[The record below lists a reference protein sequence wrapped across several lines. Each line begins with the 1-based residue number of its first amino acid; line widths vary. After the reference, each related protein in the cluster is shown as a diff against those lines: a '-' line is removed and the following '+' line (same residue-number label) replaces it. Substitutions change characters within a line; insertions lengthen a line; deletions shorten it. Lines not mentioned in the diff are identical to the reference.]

1 MPEESIY
8 QQNHSEE
15 VNEIITAVPSW
26 VLRRGITVV
35 FLVILSIIL
44 LAAFIRYPDVIS
56 TSLKINSLNAP
67 KPVYAK
73 RAGKL
78 TELLLPEK
86 KRVELGTPI
95 AFLESTG
102 SHRDVLKLSAQL
114 KSLRE
119 VVLSAKPLSLSL
131 LSPNSNL
138 GELQA
143 AYQNF
148 YQEYVQYLSTQKGG
162 YYQEKR
168 VYLERDL
175 QSIKALKSQIV
186 TQQKVQ
192 QKEYANIEQ
201 QYLSYQ
207 KLMAK
212 NVISKS
218 EFQEQENKYLSG
230 KYPLQQTETAL
241 LNNTVAYATKEK
253 EILDL
258 ENTIAEQ
265 RAKFLQAINSVISDT
280 EVWINQYVVLAPVAG
295 TLGYAGVIQQNQSVT
310 LNQELF
316 VINPG
321 NTDFFGEIQVPQ
333 NNMGKIRIGQ
343 RTLIKMHSYP
353 YEQFGMIRG
362 NINYIS
368 DVAFKDS
375 VFIAK
380 VGFKT
385 FENKDNLHKITLK
398 NGMLGNAEIITEESS
413 LLQRFYR
420 NIIKELNGR
429 E

>member
-119 VVLSAKPLSLSL
+119 MVLSAKPLSLSL

-148 YQEYVQYLSTQKGG
+148 YQQYVQYLSTQKGG

-168 VYLERDL
+168 VFLERDL
-175 QSIKALKSQIV
+175 GSIKALKSQIV
-186 TQQKVQ
+186 SQQKVQ

-295 TLGYAGVIQQNQSVT
+295 TLGYAGVIQQNQTVT

-321 NTDFFGEIQVPQ
+321 NTDFFGEIQIPQ

-385 FENKDNLHKITLK
+385 FENKDNLHKIVLK

>member
-1 MPEESIY
+1 MPQEPIY
-8 QQNHSEE
+8 QENHSEE
-15 VNEIITAVPSW
+15 VNEIITAVPAW
-26 VLRRGITVV
+26 ILRRGIMVV
-35 FLVILSIIL
+35 FFVILSIIL

-78 TELLLPEK
+78 MELLLPENK
-86 KRVELGTPI
+86 KVEIGAPL

-102 SHRDVLKLSAQL
+102 SHRDVLKLSTQL

-119 VVLSAKPLSLSL
+119 LVLTAKPLSLSL

-148 YQEYVQYLSTQKGG
+148 YQEYVKYLSTQKGG

-168 VYLERDL
+168 IYLERDL
-175 QSIKALKSQIV
+175 QSIKGLKSQIV

-192 QKEYANIEQ
+192 LKEYANIEQ

-241 LNNTVAYATKEK
+241 LNNSVAYATKEK

-280 EVWINQYVVLAPVAG
+280 EVWINQYVVLAPVSG
-295 TLGYAGVIQQNQSVT
+295 TLGYAGVIQQNQSVAV
-310 LNQELF
+310 NQELF

-321 NTDFFGEIQVPQ
+321 NTDFFGEIQIPQ

-368 DVAFKDS
+368 DVAFRDS

-385 FENKDNLHKITLK
+385 FESKDNLHKIVLK

-420 NIIKELNGR
+420 NIMKELNGR

>member
-26 VLRRGITVV
+26 ILRRGITIV

-78 TELLLPEK
+78 TELLWPEN
-86 KRVELGTPI
+86 KRVELGAPL

-114 KSLRE
+114 KLLRE
-119 VVLSAKPLSLSL
+119 MVLSAKPLSLSL

-162 YYQEKR
+162 YYQQKHI
-168 VYLERDL
+168 YLERDL
-175 QSIKALKSQIV
+175 QSIQALKSQILM
-186 TQQKVQ
+186 QQKIQ

-212 NVISKS
+212 NVISKR
-218 EFQEQENKYLSG
+218 EFQEQENRYLAG

-241 LNNTVAYATKEK
+241 LNNTVAYAAKEK

-265 RAKFLQAINSVISDT
+265 RAKFLQATNSVISET
-280 EVWINQYVVLAPVAG
+280 EIWINQYVVLAPVSG
-295 TLGYAGVIQQNQSVT
+295 TLGYAGVIQQNQSVA

-321 NTDFFGEIQVPQ
+321 NTDFFGEIQIPQ

-343 RTLIKMHSYP
+343 RTLIKMYSYP

-385 FENKDNLHKITLK
+385 FENKDNLHKIALK

>member
-1 MPEESIY
+1 MPQEPIY
-8 QQNHSEE
+8 QENHSEE
-15 VNEIITAVPSW
+15 VNEIITAVPAW
-26 VLRRGITVV
+26 ILRRGIMVV
-35 FLVILSIIL
+35 FFVILSIIL

-78 TELLLPEK
+78 MELLLPENK
-86 KRVELGTPI
+86 KVEIGAPL

-114 KSLRE
+114 KALRE
-119 VVLSAKPLSLSL
+119 LVLSAKPLSLSL

-148 YQEYVQYLSTQKGG
+148 YQEYVKYLSTQKGG

-168 VYLERDL
+168 IYLERDL
-175 QSIKALKSQIV
+175 QSIKGLKSQIM
-186 TQQKVQ
+186 TQQKIQ

-241 LNNTVAYATKEK
+241 LNNSVAYATKEK

-280 EVWINQYVVLAPVAG
+280 EVWINQYVVLAPVSG
-295 TLGYAGVIQQNQSVT
+295 TLGYAGVIQQNQSVAV
-310 LNQELF
+310 NQELF

-321 NTDFFGEIQVPQ
+321 NTDFFGEIQIPQ

-368 DVAFKDS
+368 DVAFRDS

-385 FENKDNLHKITLK
+385 FESKDNLHKIVLK

>member
-26 VLRRGITVV
+26 ILRRGITVV

-78 TELLLPEK
+78 TELLWPEN
-86 KRVELGTPI
+86 KRVELGAPL

-114 KSLRE
+114 KLLRE
-119 VVLSAKPLSLSL
+119 MVLSAKPLSLSL

-168 VYLERDL
+168 IYLEKDL
-175 QSIKALKSQIV
+175 QAIQALKSQIV
-186 TQQKVQ
+186 TQQKIQ

-201 QYLSYQ
+201 QYFSYQ

-212 NVISKS
+212 NVISKN
-218 EFQEQENKYLSG
+218 EFQEQENKYLAG

-241 LNNTVAYATKEK
+241 LNNTVAYAAKEK

-265 RAKFLQAINSVISDT
+265 RAKFLQATNSVISET
-280 EVWINQYVVLAPVAG
+280 EIWINQYVVLAPVSG
-295 TLGYAGVIQQNQSVT
+295 TLGYAGVIQQNQSVA

-321 NTDFFGEIQVPQ
+321 NTDFFGEIQIPQ

-385 FENKDNLHKITLK
+385 FENKDKLHKIALK

>member
-26 VLRRGITVV
+26 ILRRGITVV

-86 KRVELGTPI
+86 KRVEIGTPI

-119 VVLSAKPLSLSL
+119 MVLSAKPLSLSL

-148 YQEYVQYLSTQKGG
+148 YQQYVQYLSTQKGG

-168 VYLERDL
+168 VFLERDL
-175 QSIKALKSQIV
+175 GSIKALKSQIV

-280 EVWINQYVVLAPVAG
+280 EVWINQYVVLAPVSG
-295 TLGYAGVIQQNQSVT
+295 TLGYAGVIQQNQTVT

-321 NTDFFGEIQVPQ
+321 NTDFFGEIQIPQ

-362 NINYIS
+362 NVNYIS

>member
-119 VVLSAKPLSLSL
+119 MVLSAKPLSLSL

>member
-119 VVLSAKPLSLSL
+119 MVLSAKPLSLSL

-148 YQEYVQYLSTQKGG
+148 YQQYVQYLSTQKGG

-168 VYLERDL
+168 VFLERDL
-175 QSIKALKSQIV
+175 GSIKALKSQIV
-186 TQQKVQ
+186 SQQKVQ

-295 TLGYAGVIQQNQSVT
+295 TLGYAGVIQQNQTVT

-321 NTDFFGEIQVPQ
+321 NTDFFGEIQIPQ

>member
-78 TELLLPEK
+78 TELLFPEK

-119 VVLSAKPLSLSL
+119 MVLSAKPLSLSL

-148 YQEYVQYLSTQKGG
+148 YQQYVQYLSTQKGG

-168 VYLERDL
+168 VFLERDL
-175 QSIKALKSQIV
+175 GSIKALKSQIV
-186 TQQKVQ
+186 SQQKVQ

-295 TLGYAGVIQQNQSVT
+295 TLGYAGVIQQNQTVT

-321 NTDFFGEIQVPQ
+321 NTDFFGEIQIPQ

>member
-86 KRVELGTPI
+86 KRVEIGTPI

-119 VVLSAKPLSLSL
+119 MVLSAKPLSLSL

-148 YQEYVQYLSTQKGG
+148 YQQYVQYLSTQKGG

-168 VYLERDL
+168 VFLERDL
-175 QSIKALKSQIV
+175 GSIKALKSQIV

-280 EVWINQYVVLAPVAG
+280 EVWINQYVVLAPVSG
-295 TLGYAGVIQQNQSVT
+295 TLGYAGVIQQNQTVT

-321 NTDFFGEIQVPQ
+321 NTDFFGEIQIPQ

-362 NINYIS
+362 NVNYIS

>member
-78 TELLLPEK
+78 MELLLPEK
-86 KRVELGTPI
+86 KRVEIGTPI

-119 VVLSAKPLSLSL
+119 MVLSAKPLSLSL

-148 YQEYVQYLSTQKGG
+148 YQQYVQYLSTQKGG

-168 VYLERDL
+168 IFLERDL
-175 QSIKALKSQIV
+175 GSIKALKSQIV
-186 TQQKVQ
+186 TQQRVQ

-280 EVWINQYVVLAPVAG
+280 EVWINQYVVLAPVSG
-295 TLGYAGVIQQNQSVT
+295 TLGYAGVIQQNQTVT

-321 NTDFFGEIQVPQ
+321 NTDFFGEIQIPQ

-385 FENKDNLHKITLK
+385 FENKDNLHKIVLK

>member
-1 MPEESIY
+1 MPQEPIY
-8 QQNHSEE
+8 QENHSEE
-15 VNEIITAVPSW
+15 VNEIITAVPAW
-26 VLRRGITVV
+26 ILRRGIMVV
-35 FLVILSIIL
+35 FFVILSIIL

-78 TELLLPEK
+78 MELLLPENK
-86 KRVELGTPI
+86 KVEIGAPL

-102 SHRDVLKLSAQL
+102 SHRDVLKLSTQL

-119 VVLSAKPLSLSL
+119 LVLTAKPLSLSL

-148 YQEYVQYLSTQKGG
+148 YQEYVKYLSTQKGG

-168 VYLERDL
+168 IYLERDL
-175 QSIKALKSQIV
+175 QSIKGLKSQIV

-241 LNNTVAYATKEK
+241 LNNSVAYATKEK

-280 EVWINQYVVLAPVAG
+280 EVWINQYVVLAPVSG
-295 TLGYAGVIQQNQSVT
+295 TLGYAGVIQQNQSVAV
-310 LNQELF
+310 NQELF

-321 NTDFFGEIQVPQ
+321 NTDFFGEIQIPQ

-368 DVAFKDS
+368 DVAFRDS

-385 FENKDNLHKITLK
+385 FESKDNLHKIVLK

>member
-102 SHRDVLKLSAQL
+102 FHRDVLKLSAQL

-119 VVLSAKPLSLSL
+119 MVLSAKPLSLSL

-148 YQEYVQYLSTQKGG
+148 YQQYVQYLSTQKGG

-168 VYLERDL
+168 VFLERDL
-175 QSIKALKSQIV
+175 GSIKALKSQIV
-186 TQQKVQ
+186 SQQKVQ

-295 TLGYAGVIQQNQSVT
+295 TLGYAGVIQQNQTVT

-321 NTDFFGEIQVPQ
+321 NTDFFGEIQIPQ

-385 FENKDNLHKITLK
+385 FENKDNLHKIVLK

-420 NIIKELNGR
+420 NITKELNGR

>member
-1 MPEESIY
+1 MPQEPIY

-26 VLRRGITVV
+26 ILRRGIMVV
-35 FLVILSIIL
+35 FFVILSIIL

-78 TELLLPEK
+78 MELLLPENQK
-86 KRVELGTPI
+86 VEIGAPL

-102 SHRDVLKLSAQL
+102 SHRDVLKLSGQL
-114 KSLRE
+114 KALRE
-119 VVLSAKPLSLSL
+119 MVLSAKPLSLSL

-148 YQEYVQYLSTQKGG
+148 YQEYVQYLSTQRGG
-162 YYQEKR
+162 YYQQKR
-168 VYLERDL
+168 IYLERDL
-175 QSIKALKSQIV
+175 QSIKGLKSQIV

-192 QKEYANIEQ
+192 EKEYANIEQ

-241 LNNTVAYATKEK
+241 LNNSVAYATKEK

-280 EVWINQYVVLAPVAG
+280 EVWINQYVVLAPVSG
-295 TLGYAGVIQQNQSVT
+295 TLGYAGVIQQNQSVAV
-310 LNQELF
+310 NQELF

-321 NTDFFGEIQVPQ
+321 NTDFFGEIQIPQ

-380 VGFKT
+380 VSFKT
-385 FENKDNLHKITLK
+385 FENKDSLHKIALK

>member
-1 MPEESIY
+1 MPQEPIY
-8 QQNHSEE
+8 QENHSDE
-15 VNEIITAVPSW
+15 VNEIITAVPAW
-26 VLRRGITVV
+26 ILRRGIMVV
-35 FLVILSIIL
+35 FFVILSIIL

-78 TELLLPEK
+78 MELLLPENK
-86 KRVELGTPI
+86 KVEIGAPL

-102 SHRDVLKLSAQL
+102 SHRDVLKLSTQL

-119 VVLSAKPLSLSL
+119 LVLTAKPLSLSL

-148 YQEYVQYLSTQKGG
+148 YQEYVKYLSTQKGG

-168 VYLERDL
+168 IYLERDL
-175 QSIKALKSQIV
+175 QSIKGLKSQIV

-192 QKEYANIEQ
+192 LKEYANIEQ

-241 LNNTVAYATKEK
+241 LNNSVAYATKEK

-280 EVWINQYVVLAPVAG
+280 EVWINQYVVLAPVSG
-295 TLGYAGVIQQNQSVT
+295 TLGYAGVIQQNQSVAV
-310 LNQELF
+310 NQELF

-321 NTDFFGEIQVPQ
+321 NTDFFGEIQIPQ

-368 DVAFKDS
+368 DVAFRDS

-385 FENKDNLHKITLK
+385 FESKDNLHKIVLK

-420 NIIKELNGR
+420 NIMKELNGR

>member
-119 VVLSAKPLSLSL
+119 MVLSAKPLSLYL

-148 YQEYVQYLSTQKGG
+148 YQQYVQYLSTQKGG

-168 VYLERDL
+168 VFLERDL
-175 QSIKALKSQIV
+175 GSIKALKSQIV

-295 TLGYAGVIQQNQSVT
+295 TLGYAGVIQQNQTVT

-321 NTDFFGEIQVPQ
+321 NTDFFGEIQIPQ

-368 DVAFKDS
+368 DAAFKDS

-385 FENKDNLHKITLK
+385 FENKDNLHKIVLK

>member
-26 VLRRGITVV
+26 LLRRGITVV
-35 FLVILSIIL
+35 FFVILSIIL
-44 LAAFIRYPDVIS
+44 LAAFIRYPDVVS

-78 TELLLPEK
+78 MELLLPENK
-86 KRVELGTPI
+86 KVELGAPL

-114 KSLRE
+114 KLLRE
-119 VVLSAKPLSLSL
+119 MVLSAKPLSLAL

-162 YYQEKR
+162 YYQEKHI
-168 VYLERDL
+168 YLERDL
-175 QSIKALKSQIV
+175 ESIKALKSQIV

-212 NVISKS
+212 NVISKN

-258 ENTIAEQ
+258 ENTISEQ
-265 RAKFLQAINSVISDT
+265 RAKFLQAINSVISET
-280 EVWINQYVVLAPVAG
+280 EVWINQYVVLAPVSG
-295 TLGYAGVIQQNQSVT
+295 TLGYAGVIQQNQSVVV
-310 LNQELF
+310 NQELF

-321 NTDFFGEIQVPQ
+321 NTDFFGEIQIPQ

-385 FENKDNLHKITLK
+385 FENKDSRHKIALK

>member
-26 VLRRGITVV
+26 ILRRGITVV

-78 TELLLPEK
+78 TELLWPEN
-86 KRVELGTPI
+86 KRVELGAPL

-114 KSLRE
+114 KLLRE
-119 VVLSAKPLSLSL
+119 MVLSAKPLSLSL

-168 VYLERDL
+168 IYLEKDL
-175 QSIKALKSQIV
+175 QAIQALKSQIV
-186 TQQKVQ
+186 TQQKIQ

-201 QYLSYQ
+201 QYFSYQ

-212 NVISKS
+212 NVISKN
-218 EFQEQENKYLSG
+218 EFQEQENKYLAG

-241 LNNTVAYATKEK
+241 LNNTVAYAAKEK

-265 RAKFLQAINSVISDT
+265 RAKFLQTTNSVISET
-280 EVWINQYVVLAPVAG
+280 EIWINQYVVLAPVSG
-295 TLGYAGVIQQNQSVT
+295 TLGYAGVIQQNQSVA

-321 NTDFFGEIQVPQ
+321 NTDFFGEIQIPQ

-385 FENKDNLHKITLK
+385 FENKDKLHKIALK